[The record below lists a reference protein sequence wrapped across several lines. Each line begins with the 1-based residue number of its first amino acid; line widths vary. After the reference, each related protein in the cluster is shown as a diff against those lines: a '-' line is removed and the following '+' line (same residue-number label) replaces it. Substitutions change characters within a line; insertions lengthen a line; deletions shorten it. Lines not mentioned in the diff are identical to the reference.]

1 MKRKEFIKRIAA
13 FTLLGLPVMTASN
26 SCSKEEQPAPSNNNN
41 NTTSG
46 CLTNGTNSSI
56 SSNHGHSLTL
66 SKEDVENAF
75 EKTYSIKGSAGHDH
89 MVTITSSEFETLK
102 NNQSIS
108 ATSTSSSGHTHNIT
122 VSCA

>member
-1 MKRKEFIKRIAA
+1 MKRKEFIRRIAA
-13 FTLLGLPVMTASN
+13 FTLLGLPVMAVSN
-26 SCSKEEQPAPSNNNN
+26 SCSKEEQPTPSDNNS
-41 NTTSG
+41 TPD
-46 CLTNGTNSSI
+46 CLANGTSSSI